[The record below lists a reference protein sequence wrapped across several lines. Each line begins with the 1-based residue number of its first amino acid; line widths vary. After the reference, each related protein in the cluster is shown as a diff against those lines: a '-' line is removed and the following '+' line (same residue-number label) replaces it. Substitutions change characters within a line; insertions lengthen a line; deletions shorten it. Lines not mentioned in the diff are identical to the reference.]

1 MYQHQQT
8 LRDLEAMREPSTLEI
23 AAYAVALVAGTAC
36 ALLFAFT
43 I

>member
-1 MYQHQQT
+1 MNHHQQT
-8 LRDLEAMREPSTLEI
+8 LRDLETMREPSPLAI
-23 AAYAVALVAGTAC
+23 AGYTVLTVAAVAC